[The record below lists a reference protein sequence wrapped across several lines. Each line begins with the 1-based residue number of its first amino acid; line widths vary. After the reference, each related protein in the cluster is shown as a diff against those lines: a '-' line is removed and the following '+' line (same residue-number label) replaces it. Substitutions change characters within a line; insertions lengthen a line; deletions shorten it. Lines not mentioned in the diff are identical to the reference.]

1 MENPAFDVHSRYS
14 RFLPYLAVL
23 STDLRQTF
31 RNWVYRLWIVATIL
45 VAIGFLLYRF
55 GLHQEAG
62 MIRPASVHSS
72 ELFRGI
78 ALGSLALI
86 VVLTVSA
93 VASERGTLADS
104 VLSRGI
110 SRYQYFL
117 AKLHSRAIVI
127 VLTFAVMSSF
137 MLVAFHF
144 FLGEDLSLAGVTWAV
159 LTISCLLIAVVS
171 VGVAMGAITNS
182 SVVGIAILWIAMYG
196 LGILMSLLPQTF
208 PSPEKVIARLPF
220 VLRGEYELNSL
231 GEWVLGSLF
240 VAFVASTIGLIAFA
254 RRDV

>member
-1 MENPAFDVHSRYS
+1 MDNSSLDAGFRYQ
-14 RFLPYLAVL
+14 RFLPYMAVL
-23 STDLRQTF
+23 STDLRQTL

-62 MIRPASVHSS
+62 MVRPASVHSS

-78 ALGSLALI
+78 ALASLALI

-127 VLTFAVMSSF
+127 VLTFAVMSIL

-144 FLGEDLSLAGVTWAV
+144 LLGEDLSLAGAAWAV
-159 LTISCLLIAVVS
+159 VTISCLLIAVVS
-171 VGVAMGAITNS
+171 VGVAMGAVTNS
-182 SVVGIAILWIAMYG
+182 SVVGIAVLWIAMYG
-196 LGILMSLLPQTF
+196 LGILMSLLPNTF

-220 VLRGEYELNSL
+220 VLRGEYELTSL
-231 GEWVLGSLF
+231 AEWVLGSLI
-240 VAFVASTIGLIAFA
+240 VAFSSALIGLLAFA